1 MEVRLVP
8 ELALAVVAAF
18 VGGLVARRLGLPV
31 ILGYLFAGVAIGPF
45 TPGPVAEG
53 GAIAGLAE
61 IGVAFL
67 MFALGTEL
75 GRSELREIGR
85 TAVIAGTAQIAL
97 VVLIGPLAAP
107 ALGLTF
113 AQGIFLG
120 ALLSLSSTVVALK
133 LLLARGEAGSQHGR
147 GALGILVAQDL
158 AVVPMVILL
167 PSLGLAA
174 ADGLVAVARQVGLGI
189 ALVAVAYAVG
199 TRVVPWLLGH
209 AAGPHARELFL
220 VGVVALALGTAVATS
235 ALGLSPAFGAF
246 VAGLVLAGSEYR
258 TQVLAEVLPLRDL
271 FVSLFFV
278 SIGTL
283 VDPAAAVA
291 QPAGLLVV
299 LAVVL
304 VAKPLIAAGA
314 LVVAGMHA
322 RPALVAGAA
331 IGQMGEFSFV
341 LARLGVDSGTVPET
355 LFDLVLAAAVVS
367 IVLAPA
373 LIAAP
378 ARLIPLAER
387 LPALR
392 RRLAPPLDPGEGAS
406 GLRRH
411 VIICGFGRV
420 ARELAEALERRR
432 FPYVVISYEP
442 DVIRELRARG
452 VRAIYGDA
460 ANPQVLE
467 HAGIDAAVLLAV
479 LVPDRLTAEAV
490 VRFARAHGPRLDIVA
505 RAADAADVA
514 RLREAGATEVV
525 QPEFEAGIE
534 VIRHALGRLGVS
546 GTELQNIAAGRRSS
560 FYRREGTETPF
571 RRG

>member
-18 VGGLVARRLGLPV
+18 VGGLIARRIGLPV
-31 ILGYLFAGVAIGPF
+31 ILGYLVAGVAIGPF

-53 GAIAGLAE
+53 GGIASLAE

-75 GRSELREIGR
+75 ARSELRELGR
-85 TAVIAGTAQIAL
+85 TALLAGSGQIVL
-97 VVLIGPLAAP
+97 VALIGPAVAP
-107 ALGLTF
+107 LLGLTF

-133 LLLARGEAGSQHGR
+133 LLLARGEADSPHGR
-147 GALGILVAQDL
+147 GALAILVAQDL

-167 PSLGLAA
+167 PTLGAGAA
-174 ADGLVAVARQVGLGI
+174 GGYVAVAQRVGLAV
-189 ALVAVAYAVG
+189 ALVAVAYGIG
-199 TRVVPWLLGH
+199 TRIVPWLLGH

-246 VAGLVLAGSEYR
+246 IAGLVLAGSEYR

-283 VDPAAAVA
+283 VDPAAVLARPVELA
-291 QPAGLLVV
+291 II

-304 VAKPLIAAGA
+304 VAKPLIAAAA
-314 LVVAGMHA
+314 LAAAGSNARVA
-322 RPALVAGAA
+322 LFAGAA
-331 IGQMGEFSFV
+331 VGQMGEFSFV
-341 LARLGVDSGTVPET
+341 LARLGVDSGTVTPS
-355 LFDLVLAAAVVS
+355 LFDLVLAAAVAS

-373 LIAAP
+373 VMRAP
-378 ARLIPLAER
+378 ARVLPLLER
-387 LPALR
+387 APRIGRAF
-392 RRLAPPLDPGEGAS
+392 APPFDPGQGTERW
-406 GLRRH
+406 RRH

-420 ARELAEALERRR
+420 AQELADALDRRHFR
-432 FPYVVISYEP
+432 YLVIEYDIGVV
-442 DVIRELRARG
+442 RELRARG
-452 VRAIYGDA
+452 AAVVYGDA

-467 HAGIDAAVLLAV
+467 HAGVDHAILVAV
-479 LVPDRLTAEAV
+479 LVPDRTTAEAV
-490 VRFARAHGPRLDIVA
+490 TRLARAHAPRIDIVA
-505 RAADAADVA
+505 RAMDVRDVA
-514 RLREAGATEVV
+514 SLREAGATEVV
-525 QPEFEAGIE
+525 QPEFEAGVE

-546 GTELQNIAAGRRSS
+546 GTELQNIAAGRRSA
-560 FYRREGTETPF
+560 FYRREGS
-571 RRG
+571 

>member
-31 ILGYLFAGVAIGPF
+31 ILGYLFAGVALGPF
-45 TPGPVAEG
+45 TPGPVAES
-53 GAIAGLAE
+53 GALAGLAE

-75 GRSELREIGR
+75 SRTELRELGR
-85 TAVIAGTAQIAL
+85 TALIAGTGQIVL
-97 VVLIGPLAAP
+97 VLLLGPAVAP
-107 ALGLTF
+107 LLGLTF

-133 LLLARGEAGSQHGR
+133 LLMARGEADSPQGR
-147 GALGILVAQDL
+147 GALAILVAQDL

-167 PSLGLAA
+167 PSLGAA
-174 ADGLVAVARQVGLGI
+174 ATDGYLATARQIGLGVL
-189 ALVAVAYAVG
+189 LVVAAYAVG

-235 ALGLSPAFGAF
+235 ILGLSPAFGAF

-283 VDPAAAVA
+283 VDPATVLAHPVE
-291 QPAGLLVV
+291 LLLV

-304 VAKPLIAAGA
+304 LAKPLIAAGA
-314 LVVAGMHA
+314 LVAAGMHA
-322 RPALVAGAA
+322 RVALLAGAA

-341 LARLGVDSGTVPET
+341 VARLGVDSGVLPGSV
-355 LFDLVLAAAVVS
+355 FDLILAAAVVS
-367 IVLAPA
+367 IILAPVV
-373 LIAAP
+373 IAAP
-378 ARLIPLAER
+378 ERLLPLLER

-392 RRLAPPLDPGEGAS
+392 RRLEPPVDPGESAH

-420 ARELAEALERRR
+420 ARELAEALDRRR
-432 FPYVVISYEP
+432 FQYVVVSYEP
-442 DVIRELRARG
+442 DVIRELRAKG

-467 HAGIDAAVLLAV
+467 HAGIDTAILLAV

-505 RAADAADVA
+505 RAVDAADVA
-514 RLREAGATEVV
+514 RLRQAGATEVV

-546 GTELQNIAAGRRSS
+546 GTELQNIAAGRRTS
-560 FYRREGTETPF
+560 FYRREE
-571 RRG
+571 RD

>member
-18 VGGLVARRLGLPV
+18 IGGLAARRLGLPV

-53 GAIAGLAE
+53 SAIGGLAE

-75 GRSELREIGR
+75 ARSELRELGR
-85 TAVIAGTAQIAL
+85 TALIAGTAQILL
-97 VVLIGPLAAP
+97 VLLLGPAVAP
-107 ALGLTF
+107 LFGLSF

-120 ALLSLSSTVVALK
+120 AVLSLSSTVVALK
-133 LLLARGEAGSQHGR
+133 LLMARGEAQSLHGR
-147 GALGILVAQDL
+147 GALALLVAQDL

-167 PSLGLAA
+167 PTLGGGAEGYLAVVQRVGLA
-174 ADGLVAVARQVGLGI
+174 VALIG
-189 ALVAVAYAVG
+189 VAYGAG
-199 TRVVPWLLGH
+199 TRLVPWLLGH

-235 ALGLSPAFGAF
+235 ILGLSPAFGAF

-271 FVSLFFV
+271 FISLFFV

-283 VDPAAAVA
+283 VDPSAVLA
-291 QPAGLLVV
+291 RPLELALV

-304 VAKPLIAAGA
+304 IAKPLIGAAALIAAG
-314 LVVAGMHA
+314 LHA
-322 RPALVAGAA
+322 RVALLAGAA
-331 IGQMGEFSFV
+331 VGQMGEFSFV
-341 LARLGVDSGTVPET
+341 LARLGVDTGVVPHS

-367 IVLAPA
+367 IVLAP
-373 LIAAP
+373 IVMRAP
-378 ARLIPLAER
+378 AVLMPLLER
-387 LPALR
+387 LPLGGRAF
-392 RRLAPPLDPGEGAS
+392 APPIDPGEGS
-406 GLRRH
+406 HGLRRH
-411 VIICGFGRV
+411 VVICGFGRV
-420 ARELAEALERRR
+420 ARELADALERRR
-432 FPYVVISYEP
+432 FQYVVISYDP
-442 DVIRELRARG
+442 AAVRELRARG

-467 HAGIDAAVLLAV
+467 HAGIDAAILLAV
-479 LVPDRLTAEAV
+479 LVPDRATAEAV
-490 VRFARAHGPRLDIVA
+490 TRFARAHGPRLDIVA
-505 RAADAADVA
+505 RAETADDIA

-525 QPEFEAGIE
+525 QPEFEAGVE
-534 VIRHALGRLGVS
+534 VIRHSLGRLGVS
-546 GTELQNIAAGRRSS
+546 GTELQNITAGRRSS
-560 FYRREGTETPF
+560 FYRRPDTGE
-571 RRG
+571 

>member
-18 VGGLVARRLGLPV
+18 IGGLAARRLGLPV
-31 ILGYLFAGVAIGPF
+31 ILGYLFAGIAIGPF
-45 TPGPVAEG
+45 TPGPVAES

-61 IGVAFL
+61 VGVAFL

-75 GRSELREIGR
+75 ARSELRELGR
-85 TAVIAGTAQIAL
+85 TALVAGTGQILL
-97 VVLIGPLAAP
+97 VMLLGP
-107 ALGLTF
+107 ALAPLFGLTF
-113 AQGIFLG
+113 AQGILLG

-133 LLLARGEAGSQHGR
+133 LLMARGEAQSPHGR
-147 GALGILVAQDL
+147 GALAILVAQDL

-167 PSLGLAA
+167 PSLGAGA
-174 ADGLVAVARQVGLGI
+174 ADGYVAAARQIGLGV
-189 ALVAVAYAVG
+189 ALVAVAYGVG

-283 VDPAAAVA
+283 VDPAAILAHPLELALLLAV
-291 QPAGLLVV
+291 VV
-299 LAVVL
+299 LA
-304 VAKPLIAAGA
+304 KPLLAAA
-314 LVVAGMHA
+314 
-322 RPALVAGAA
+322 ALVASGANARVALLAGAA
-331 IGQMGEFSFV
+331 VAQMGEFSFV
-341 LARLGVDSGTVPET
+341 LARLGVESGAVPERV
-355 LFDLVLAAAVVS
+355 FDLILAAAVVS
-367 IVLAPA
+367 IVLAP
-373 LIAAP
+373 LVMRAP
-378 ARLIPLAER
+378 ALLV
-387 LPALR
+387 PALERAPGIR
-392 RRLAPPLDPGEGAS
+392 RAFATPLDPGEGAT

-411 VIICGFGRV
+411 VIICGYGRV
-420 ARELAEALERRR
+420 ARELAEALDRRR
-432 FPYVVISYEP
+432 FQYVVISY
-442 DVIRELRARG
+442 DLAVIRELRARG
-452 VRAIYGDA
+452 QRAIYGDA

-467 HAGIDAAVLLAV
+467 HAGIDAAILLAV

-490 VRFARAHGPRLDIVA
+490 VRFAREHGPRLDIVA
-505 RAADAADVA
+505 RAADAADIE
-514 RLREAGATEVV
+514 RLRGAGATEVV

-546 GTELQNIAAGRRSS
+546 GTELQTMAAGRRTA
-560 FYRREGTETPF
+560 FYRRRE
-571 RRG
+571 

>member
-18 VGGLVARRLGLPV
+18 VGGLAARRLGLPV
-31 ILGYLFAGVAIGPF
+31 ILGYLFAGIAIGPF
-45 TPGPVAEG
+45 TPGPVAES

-75 GRSELREIGR
+75 ARSDIEELGR
-85 TAVIAGTAQIAL
+85 TAAIAGTAQIVL
-97 VVLIGPLAAP
+97 VVLIGPLLAP
-107 ALGLTF
+107 LVGLTL

-147 GALGILVAQDL
+147 GALAILVAQDL

-167 PSLGLAA
+167 PSLGAAA
-174 ADGLVAVARQVGLGI
+174 ADGYLAVARQIGLGVL
-189 ALVAVAYAVG
+189 LVAVAYGVG

-220 VGVVALALGTAVATS
+220 VGIVALALGTAVATS
-235 ALGLSPAFGAF
+235 AVGLSPAFGAF

-283 VDPAAAVA
+283 VDPGAVLA
-291 QPAGLLVV
+291 HPVELLLV

-304 VAKPLIAAGA
+304 IVKPLIAAAA
-314 LVVAGMHA
+314 LVVAGMHV
-322 RPALVAGAA
+322 RVALVAGAA

-341 LARLGVDSGTVPET
+341 LARLGVDSGTLPEAV
-355 LFDLVLAAAVVS
+355 FDLVLAAAVVS

-373 LIAAP
+373 VIAAP
-378 ARLIPLAER
+378 GRILPLLER
-387 LPALR
+387 LPGLR
-392 RRLAPPLDPGEGAS
+392 QRLETPIDPGEGA
-406 GLRRH
+406 GGMRRH
-411 VIICGFGRV
+411 VVICGFGRV
-420 ARELAEALERRR
+420 ARELAEALDRRR
-432 FPYVVISYEP
+432 FQYVVISYEP
-442 DVIRELRARG
+442 GVIRELRAKG

-467 HAGIDAAVLLAV
+467 HSGIDAAILLAV

-505 RAADAADVA
+505 RAADATDVA
-514 RLREAGATEVV
+514 RLRAAGATEVV
-525 QPEFEAGIE
+525 QPEFEAGLE

-546 GTELQNIAAGRRSS
+546 GTELQNIAAGRRAS
-560 FYRREGTETPF
+560 FYRREE
-571 RRG
+571 REER